1 MNSRTRDGNLVD
13 TYDGQ
18 GGAIRFLY
26 EKPIGQQL
34 LKLLIRPGVSKAA
47 GWFLSRRVS
56 CVFVE
61 PFIRKNGLDMSD
73 YPDRKYRSFND
84 FFTRSILPGR
94 RNVDAD
100 IDHLIA
106 PCDSKL
112 TAISITPD
120 ARFSIK
126 GVEYTLE
133 SLLRDQE
140 LSGRYQGGTLLLFR
154 LSVDDYHRYCY
165 VADGRK
171 SDNVRIAGVFHTVSP
186 HAAEK
191 VSIYRENTREYSLL
205 ETARFGTV
213 LMMEVGALL
222 VGRIRNH
229 HRAAEVQRGQEK
241 GMFEFGGSTVVLL
254 LERDRVRLDE
264 DILKNS
270 ARGEET
276 IVKMG
281 EKIGTAESQ
290 CPGTVV

>member
-1 MNSRTRDGNLVD
+1 MNSRTRDGRLVE

-18 GGAIRFLY
+18 GGIIRFLY
-26 EKPIGQQL
+26 EKPLGQQL

-47 GWFLSRRVS
+47 GWALSRRVS
-56 CVFVE
+56 CLLVG

-73 YPDRKYRSFND
+73 YPDRRYRSFND

-94 RNVDAD
+94 RCVDENPE
-100 IDHLIA
+100 HFIA

-133 SLLRDQE
+133 RLLRDRVLAE
-140 LSGRYQGGTLLLFR
+140 CYQGGTLLLFR

-165 VADGRK
+165 IADGRK
-171 SDNVRIAGVFHTVSP
+171 SDNVQIPGVFHTVSP

-191 VSIYRENTREYSLL
+191 RPIYRENTREYSLL
-205 ETARFGTV
+205 KTECFGTV

-222 VGRIRNH
+222 VGRICNH
-229 HRAAEVQRGQEK
+229 HQAAEVRRGQEK
-241 GMFEFGGSTVVLL
+241 GLFEFGGSTVVLL
-254 LERDRVRLDE
+254 LERDRLWPDE

-270 ARGEET
+270 AVGEET

-281 EKIGTAESQ
+281 EKIGTAKPK
-290 CPGTVV
+290 CRGTVV

>member
-1 MNSRTRDGNLVD
+1 MNSRTRDGRLVD

-18 GGAIRFLY
+18 GRAIRFLY
-26 EKPIGQQL
+26 EKPLGQQL

-47 GWFLSRRVS
+47 GWVLSRSFSRVL
-56 CVFVE
+56 VG

-73 YPDRKYRSFND
+73 YPERSYRSFND
-84 FFTRSILPGR
+84 FFTRSIRPGR
-94 RNVDAD
+94 RQVNENAES
-100 IDHLIA
+100 LIA

-112 TAISITPD
+112 TAASITPE
-120 ARFSIK
+120 ARFFIK

-133 SLLRDQE
+133 SLLRNQTLAD
-140 LSGRYQGGTLLLFR
+140 RYTGGMLLLFR

-165 VADGRK
+165 IADGK
-171 SDNVRIAGVFHTVSP
+171 KTDNVRIPGVFHTVSP

-191 VSIYRENTREYSLL
+191 VPIYRENTREYSLL
-205 ETARFGTV
+205 ETERFGTV

-222 VGRIRNH
+222 VGKIRNH
-229 HRAAEVQRGQEK
+229 HGAAEVQRGQEK

-254 LERDRVRLDE
+254 LERGRVRLDA

-270 ARGEET
+270 AAGEET

-281 EKIGTAESQ
+281 ERIGTAEPE
-290 CPGTVV
+290 CTGPVV